1 MIVTTHTRITQ
12 RTWWSDVLRWGLVAL
27 LASSGAVW
35 AEEYNRGFEGTTIR
49 VLDVARD
56 AHRVGL
62 EFIVPMFEERYGI
75 QVEVVEMPFPR
86 MREATVLEMLGR
98 TGRYDVFSIDVM
110 WLAEY
115 VQSGYLEPLYRYI
128 NDPNLYSA
136 EILDLDGFVP
146 RALSG
151 NGVQNDMLYTLPI
164 SPGMYVQFLRK
175 DLLEEAGIA
184 VPQTEDELLAAAE
197 ALTIPGRDQY
207 GITLQI
213 ARGIFFGHQWL
224 RHLYTFGGQIWDEDW
239 NVVIDSPEALRALD
253 HFLQYKPFTPPGSE
267 SFQWDDVSNTF
278 AQGRAAMGEGFSA
291 FMITFENP
299 EASRVAGKVDY
310 TLVPYGPSG
319 NRDALYGSW
328 AMGISTDSRNKEA
341 AYLFLQYVAGTEVA
355 REWALRGGQP
365 SRHSVFQD
373 PEVQAT
379 WPWMSALYDFLLN
392 HANPDFRPRIPE
404 WAEIAEIIGLWGNRA
419 WSNEVTSREA
429 LAGMQR
435 EIENVMTI
443 SGYYAPGRTQPPQHW
458 RDLTYYDR
466 MPSQWNLIR
475 LPDR

>member
-1 MIVTTHTRITQ
+1 MSMKQTSSSDRSTR
-12 RTWWSDVLRWGLVAL
+12 RTRLGLALILL
-27 LASSGAVW
+27 LAAAGGGW
-35 AEEYNRGFEGTTIR
+35 AQEYNRAYEGTTIR

-62 EFIVPMFEERYGI
+62 EFIIPMFEERYGI
-75 QVEVVEMPFPR
+75 TVEVTEMPFPR

-115 VQSGYLEPLYRYI
+115 VESGYLEPLYRYV
-128 NDPNLYSA
+128 NDRELYSP

-151 NGVQNDMLYTLPI
+151 NGVHNDMLYALPI
-164 SPGMYVQFLRK
+164 SPGMYVQFLRN
-175 DLLEEAGIA
+175 DLLAEAGIA

-197 ALTIPGRDQY
+197 ALTAPEEDLY

-224 RHLYTFGGQIWDEDW
+224 RHLYTFGGEIWDPNW
-239 NVVIDSPEALRALD
+239 NVVINSPEALAALE
-253 HFLQYKPFTPPGSE
+253 HFLRYKPFTPPGTE

-291 FMITFENP
+291 FMITFEDP
-299 EASRVAGKVDY
+299 EASRVVGDVAY
-310 TLVPYGPSG
+310 TLVPAGPAG
-319 NRDALYGSW
+319 TRDALYGSW
-328 AMGISTDSRNKEA
+328 AMGISTDSRHKEA
-341 AYLFLQYVAGTEVA
+341 AYLFLQYVSGTEVA
-355 REWALRGGQP
+355 LEWALRGGQP
-365 SRHSVFQD
+365 SRHFVFQD
-373 PEVQAT
+373 EEVRAK
-379 WPWMSALYDFLLN
+379 WPWIGTLYDFLLH

-404 WAEIAEIIGLWGNRA
+404 WAEVAEIIGLWGNRA
-419 WSNEVTSREA
+419 WSGEITSQQA
-429 LAGMQR
+429 LEGMQQ
-435 EIENVMTI
+435 EIENVMTT
-443 SGYYAPGRTQPPQHW
+443 SGYYTAGRTQPRQHW

-466 MPSQWNLIR
+466 LPSQWNLIN
-475 LPDR
+475 LPEQ